1 MCTVCVQWDDMQ
13 IGLGAGTTLPLV
25 EHCIGVHH
33 GDCDDL
39 YFETSDLQYGFCMWY
54 CEVVRTFYTEDKISV
69 YNIYTLNF
77 R

>member
-1 MCTVCVQWDDMQ
+1 MSSSDNFCQTSELLTVTILNATFMCTVCVQWDDMQ

-39 YFETSDLQYGFCMWY
+39 YFETI
-54 CEVVRTFYTEDKISV
+54 ETVK
-69 YNIYTLNF
+69 
-77 R
+77 